1 MSNRTMLFC
10 AIAAVLLVT
19 WRPAAGQWVNQP
31 TRGMP
36 RTADG
41 KPNLTAPAPHT
52 GDGKPD
58 LSGVWQPV
66 ADGTDKAGGVEG
78 IVAPR
83 YLIDITRDLKPEEV
97 PFQPWAAAL
106 YKQRND
112 NFRRDNPLI
121 RCLPAGVPRL
131 IAYTH
136 PYKIV
141 QTPEL
146 IVILYEA
153 ATMFRQI
160 FLDGRQLPKDPQP
173 SWMGY
178 SVGRWE
184 GDVLVVETIGFNDK
198 TWLDGSGHP
207 HSEEMRLSERFTRRD
222 FGHLDIAVVIDDPKT
237 YTKPLTYVQPQVF
250 MADTELIEFVCAENA
265 KEIVRPR

>member
-1 MSNRTMLFC
+1 
-10 AIAAVLLVT
+10 
-19 WRPAAGQWVNQP
+19 
-31 TRGMP
+31 MP

-41 KPNLTAPAPHT
+41 KPNLTAPAPRT

-83 YLIDITRDLKPEEV
+83 YLIDITRYLKPEEV

-131 IAYTH
+131 IAYTAS
-136 PYKIV
+136 V
-141 QTPEL
+141 QDRADAGADRDPLRSGDDVPSDFPRRPAVAE
-146 IVILYEA
+146 I
-153 ATMFRQI
+153 
-160 FLDGRQLPKDPQP
+160 PQP
-173 SWMGY
+173 SWMGTR
-178 SVGRWE
+178 SGDGK

-250 MADTELIEFVCAENA
+250 MADTDLIEFVCAENA
-265 KEIVRPR
+265 KEIVRPRYSRAQGLY